1 MNYDSK
7 QITVLYAEDEEEA
20 REGFAKTLER
30 YTKEQY
36 IANDGEE
43 AIELYEKYHPDIV
56 ITDINMPKKNGIELA
71 EEILEINPE
80 QIIMFTTAHTE
91 SRYTLRALEMQVEA
105 YLIKP
110 INKNKFKEKLNHTT
124 KNIISNRENAKN
136 QKIIQ
141 AILDSQSSI
150 LVLTDFF
157 NIEFASKSFLKL
169 FNVSCKEEFFF
180 KYENFIEIFKD
191 MPGCIFEITKDNFME
206 SYNSKEETMV
216 CLSETKKIY
225 QINIDEINIDKSIL
239 YAISLVDVTIL
250 HNQRKKALFES
261 FHDNLTSSYN
271 RLMFDKLLD
280 KEYLRFVRHQRPLCL
295 AIFDID
301 HFKVIN
307 DTHGHLTGDR
317 ILMALADFF
326 HKNIRDIDIFAR
338 WGGEEFVLLMGETQ
352 IDEAQKVCEKLIC
365 GVENMETNNLPN
377 ITISA
382 GVTEIDK
389 DDSRDD
395 FFQRADNAL
404 YDAKR
409 SGRNQVVVNNKYEV
423 RF

>member
-7 QITVLYAEDEEEA
+7 QMTVLYVEDEKET
-20 REGFAKTLER
+20 REGFAKTLKR

-36 IANDGEE
+36 IADDGKK
-43 AIELYEKYHPDIV
+43 AIELYRQYHPDIV
-56 ITDINMPKKNGIELA
+56 ITDINMPNKNGIELA

-91 SRYTLRALEMQVEA
+91 SKYTLRALEMQVEA
-105 YLIKP
+105 YMIKP
-110 INKNKFKEKLNHTT
+110 INKNKFKEKLNHIT
-124 KNIISNRENAKN
+124 KNIISERENKKN

-141 AILDSQSSI
+141 AMLDSQSSI

-169 FNVSCKEEFFF
+169 FNVSCKEEFSL
-180 KYENFIEIFKD
+180 KYENFIDIFKD
-191 MPGCIFEITKDNFME
+191 MPSCIYEITKDNFME
-206 SYNSKEETMV
+206 SYNNKEETIV
-216 CLSETKKIY
+216 CLSENKKIY
-225 QINIDEINIDKSIL
+225 KINIDEINIDKSIL
-239 YAISLVDVTIL
+239 YAIFFIDITTL
-250 HNQRKKALFES
+250 HDQKEKALYES

-271 RLMFDKLLD
+271 RVMFDKLLD
-280 KEYLRFVRHQRPLCL
+280 TEYLRFIRHQRPLCL

-301 HFKVIN
+301 HFKAIN
-307 DTHGHLTGDR
+307 DTYGHLAGDR

-338 WGGEEFVLLMGETQ
+338 WGGEEFVLLMSETK
-352 IDEAQKVCEKLIC
+352 IDEAQKVCEKLIK
-365 GVENMETNNLPN
+365 GIEEMDMKNLPN
-377 ITISA
+377 ITMSA
-382 GVTEIDK
+382 GATEIDK
-389 DDSRDD
+389 DDSKEE
-395 FFQRADNAL
+395 FFKRADDAL

-409 SGRNQVVVNNKYEV
+409 SGRNQVVVNNKFEV

>member
-7 QITVLYAEDEEEA
+7 QVTVLYAEDEKEA
-20 REGFAKTLER
+20 REGFAKTLKR

-36 IANDGEE
+36 IADDGEK
-43 AIELYEKYHPDIV
+43 AIELYRQYHPDIV
-56 ITDINMPKKNGIELA
+56 ITDINMPNKNGIELA

-80 QIIMFTTAHTE
+80 QIIIFTTAHTE
-91 SRYTLRALEMQVEA
+91 SKYTLRALEMQVEA
-105 YLIKP
+105 YMIKP
-110 INKNKFKEKLNHTT
+110 INKNKFKEKLNHIT
-124 KNIISNRENAKN
+124 KNIISERENKKN

-141 AILDSQSSI
+141 AMLDSQSSI

-169 FNVSCKEEFFF
+169 FNVSCKEEFSL
-180 KYENFIEIFKD
+180 KYENFIDIFKD
-191 MPGCIFEITKDNFME
+191 MPSCIYEITKDNFME
-206 SYNSKEETMV
+206 SYNNKEETIV
-216 CLSETKKIY
+216 CLSENKKIY
-225 QINIDEINIDKSIL
+225 KINIDEINIDKSIL
-239 YAISLVDVTIL
+239 YAIFFIDITTL
-250 HNQRKKALFES
+250 HNQRKKALYES

-271 RLMFDKLLD
+271 RVMFDKLLD
-280 KEYLRFVRHQRPLCL
+280 TEYLRFIRHQRPLCL

-301 HFKVIN
+301 HFKAIN
-307 DTHGHLTGDR
+307 DTYGHLAGDR

-352 IDEAQKVCEKLIC
+352 IDEAQKVCEKLIK
-365 GVENMETNNLPN
+365 GIEEMDMKNLPN
-377 ITISA
+377 ITMSA
-382 GVTEIDK
+382 GATEIDK
-389 DDSRDD
+389 DDSKEE
-395 FFQRADNAL
+395 FFKRADDAL

-409 SGRNQVVVNNKYEV
+409 SGRNQVVVNNKFEV

>member
-7 QITVLYAEDEEEA
+7 QITVLYAEDEKEA

-36 IANDGEE
+36 IASDGED
-43 AIELYEKYHPDIV
+43 AIRLYRQYHPDIV
-56 ITDINMPKKNGIELA
+56 ITDINMPNKNGIELA
-71 EEILEINPE
+71 KEILEINPE
-80 QIIMFTTAHTE
+80 QIIMFITAHTE
-91 SRYTLRALEMQVEA
+91 SKYTLRALEMQVEA

-110 INKNKFKEKLNHTT
+110 INKNKFKEKLNHIT
-124 KNIISNRENAKN
+124 KNIVSKRENEKN

-141 AILDSQSSI
+141 VMLDSRSSV

-169 FNVSCKEEFFF
+169 FNVSCKEEFFL
-180 KYENFIEIFKD
+180 KYKNFINIFKD
-191 MPGCIFEITKDNFME
+191 MPSCIFEITKDNFME
-206 SYNSKEETMV
+206 SYNSKEETIV

-225 QINIDEINIDKSIL
+225 QINIDEIDIDKSIL
-239 YAISLVDVTIL
+239 YAISFVDITIL
-250 HNQRKKALFES
+250 HNQRKKALYES
-261 FHDNLTSSYN
+261 FHDDLTSSYN

-280 KEYLRFVRHQRPLCL
+280 KEYLRFIRYQRPLCL
-295 AIFDID
+295 AIFVID
-301 HFKVIN
+301 HFKIIN

-317 ILMALADFF
+317 ILIALADFF
-326 HKNIRDIDIFAR
+326 HQNIRDIDIFAR
-338 WGGEEFVLLMGETQ
+338 WGGEEFVLLMSETQ
-352 IDEAQKVCEKLIC
+352 IDEAQKVCEKLIY
-365 GVENMETNNLPN
+365 GVEEMEIKNLPN

-382 GVTEIDK
+382 GVTEINK
-389 DDSRDD
+389 DDSKEE

-409 SGRNQVVVNNKYEV
+409 SGRNQVVVNNKFEV